1 MRGNRGKIWIFSELD
16 CGFLDLCFHLIR
28 FWNLSCICISYMLSF
43 IILIDLASGWI
54 ELSWMEWAGFGWKK
68 SVRFS

>member
-1 MRGNRGKIWIFSELD
+1 MGGNRGKIWIFSELE

-43 IILIDLASGWI
+43 IILIDLASG
-54 ELSWMEWAGFGWKK
+54 
-68 SVRFS
+68 